1 MGIPD
6 GMGSQAAPVAARAQ
20 QALGWAGQWGAMRL
34 QFSSDLGWFHYRPA
48 PRRPSETDLELAR
61 FFATDVPAEQRYEA
75 LVRYF
80 VEGFLTVATPDFERA
95 QYRGMG
101 SSHGYRVAGVEG
113 FARTA
118 PLFAAWI
125 AGGRD
130 PVVSGVDLRQVLAA
144 AFTAGSDPQHP
155 GYWSDPDDFAQVLV
169 EASDI
174 AMAIWIARDSVWPLL
189 TARTQSNLLAW
200 LRRAAV
206 SDRPTSN
213 WLLFGATAD
222 AVVAALEGRAV
233 PILPAYERFKPHR
246 LDHGWFSDS
255 ATRRVVDYYNVWG
268 ITYQLAFLHLMHPTY
283 DAEFMREAVLASA
296 DLTAHLISPKGIP
309 IMGRSVCYRTA
320 ASAPLSVATLL
331 DPTPERFGLSRRA
344 NDCVWRYFLSHGAV
358 RGGTLT
364 QGYFDDDPRVLDSY
378 SGPGSSHWGLRSVIP
393 TLLHPPG
400 SAYWTVPNQP
410 LPVEVGD
417 YRLDLPELGWV
428 VEGEQASGD
437 IRIIIPANAG
447 HQTALRPYTWRHRL
461 DELRRQ
467 RARRPRNHDAAYE
480 AEVYSALDPYPLRR

>member
-1 MGIPD
+1 
-6 GMGSQAAPVAARAQ
+6 
-20 QALGWAGQWGAMRL
+20 MRSPL
-34 QFSSDLGWFHYRPA
+34 MPDLGWFRYRPA
-48 PRRPSETDLELAR
+48 PRRASAADIELVSLFEAGG
-61 FFATDVPAEQRYEA
+61 AAEQRYEA

-80 VEGFLTVATPDFERA
+80 LEGFLAVATPDYERA

-125 AGGRD
+125 AGGRNPD
-130 PVVSGVDLRQVLAA
+130 FAGLAGRRGLDLRQLLAT

-155 GYWSDPDDFAQVLV
+155 GYWSDPRDFGQVLV

-174 AMAIWIARDSVWPLL
+174 AIALWMVRDSVWPLL
-189 TARTQSNLLAW
+189 DERAQSNLITW
-200 LRRAAV
+200 LRRAATA
-206 SDRPTSN
+206 DRPTNN

-233 PILPAYERFKPHR
+233 TSLPAYERFKPHY
-246 LDHGWFSDS
+246 LGHGWFSDAA
-255 ATRRVVDYYNVWG
+255 ATRVVDYYNVWG
-268 ITYQLAFLHLMHPTY
+268 ITYQLAFLRLIQPGY
-283 DAEFMREAVLASA
+283 DSAFLRDAVLASA
-296 DLTAHLISPKGIP
+296 DLTAHLISPRGIP

-320 ASAPLSVATLL
+320 ASAPLAVASLL
-331 DPTPERFGLSRRA
+331 DPSAERHGLSRRG
-344 NDCVWRYFLSHGAV
+344 NDCVWRYFLAHGAA

-364 QGYFDDDPRVLDSY
+364 QGYFGDDPRVLDNY

-393 TLLHPPG
+393 ALLHPPG
-400 SAYWTVPNQP
+400 SPYWTAAEQP

-428 VEGEQASGD
+428 IEGDQASGD
-437 IRIIIPANAG
+437 IRIIIPLNRG
-447 HQTALRPYTWRHRL
+447 NHPALIPYTSQHRL
-461 DELRRQ
+461 GELRRR
-467 RARRPRNHDAAYE
+467 RAYRPDNHAAAYD
-480 AEVYSALDPYPLRR
+480 AEIYTAAAPYPLKR